1 KQILRCA
8 AAPPREKFFS
18 DLLIVA
24 VSSARSTLPTAFGA
38 SDAQVVVIQ
47 RRIEHEEKL
56 ALRLVP
62 PHRVRRKHHDVPT
75 TNRHINNRRT
85 VRKLIAAREH
95 AADEQVLFIRRK
107 TQNDAR
113 PQLRRHEERALTQ
126 IGVWIWPVVWIC
138 RPRLRHR
145 LDHIRIVNTAT
156 SGSTRAGATTAT
168 ALTTAATTTRTA
180 TGLHLKQRRL
190 AKIDR

>member
-75 TNRHINNRRT
+75 ANRHINNRRT

-107 TQNDAR
+107 TQHDAR
-113 PQLRRHEERALTQ
+113 SQLRWHEERALAQ
-126 IGVWIWPVVWIC
+126 IGIWIRPVVWIG

-145 LDHIRIVNTAT
+145 LNHVRIVNTAT
-156 SGSTRAGATTAT
+156 SGSTRASAAASSNLTT
-168 ALTTAATTTRTA
+168 TTAAT
-180 TGLHLKQRRL
+180 
-190 AKIDR
+190 